1 MTNDPYLDKFLETL
15 KEVLLEREAKE
26 QSGQWK
32 EPDGLPT
39 LEDFL
44 SNAKDMPF
52 QDILE
57 IEDTPTIK
65 SVKLI
70 DPNGQ
75 GFEFVGKFTYVFKE
89 DFNEGTSLILKAVK
103 EQISQLTHQKCA
115 SNDEQ
120 GFGDKEVV
128 LNILLKSF
136 DHGFNQFQVIGISH
150 RVFIPQKLCFRHEVG

>member
-26 QSGQWK
+26 QSCQWK

-103 EQISQLTHQKCA
+103 E
-115 SNDEQ
+115 
-120 GFGDKEVV
+120 
-128 LNILLKSF
+128 
-136 DHGFNQFQVIGISH
+136 
-150 RVFIPQKLCFRHEVG
+150 